1 MEPAESI
8 LIDIRRNT
16 VMLTLPLRRSSTG
29 LAFLFCAMTV
39 LGLFGSTSSAVAQES
54 WSRFRGVNGNGIS
67 DQKGIPTTWSP
78 GDYAWNIELP
88 GVGHASPIVWKDKL
102 FVTSAI
108 DEGALRFLF
117 CLNPATGK
125 EIWSRQVGFNR
136 SHKHSKNSWASSTP
150 ATDGKRVYLAFSDD
164 EHYTFSAYDFDGD
177 LVWQRLL
184 GGFESQHGQ
193 GVSPI
198 LFNDLVII
206 ANLQKGPSS
215 VVALDKNTGRT
226 VWSSVHSFYRT
237 SYATPIIVRLKGD
250 KPQLICASGAL
261 GVASLDPQTG
271 RLNWMTG
278 EFPEPRRTVAS
289 PIVAGGLL
297 IQSCGG
303 GGRGNVM
310 IAVDLSDPKDAT
322 KNRIRYERK
331 KVLPYVPTPIYY
343 GGHLFLW
350 NDNGVVSCVKP
361 EDGENLW
368 TIRVGGGYS
377 GSPICI
383 DGKLYC
389 ITEKGDM
396 IVVPATVE
404 QPAATDIQRT
414 SLGDTS
420 HSTPIVAGGRLLI
433 RTYHRLAALEA
444 KP

>member
-1 MEPAESI
+1 MF
-8 LIDIRRNT
+8 R
-16 VMLTLPLRRSSTG
+16 
-29 LAFLFCAMTV
+29 AFLACTTTV
-39 LGLFGSTSSAVAQES
+39 LGLFGSCHSAVAQES
-54 WSRFRGVNGNGIS
+54 WTRFRGANGDGIS
-67 DQKGIPTTWSP
+67 VQKGIPTTWSP

-102 FVTSAI
+102 FVTSAL

-117 CLNPATGK
+117 CLNPKTGK
-125 EIWSRQVGFNR
+125 EIWSRQVGFSK

-164 EHYTFSAYDFDGD
+164 EHYTLSAYDFDGR

-198 LFNDLVII
+198 LFDNLVII
-206 ANLQKGPSS
+206 SNLQKGPSS
-215 VVALDKNTGRT
+215 VIALDKKTGRT

-237 SYATPIIVRLKGD
+237 SYATPIIVRLQGER
-250 KPQLICASGAL
+250 PQLVCASGAL

-271 RLNWMTG
+271 HVNWTTG

-289 PIVAGGLL
+289 PILAGGLL

-303 GGRGNVM
+303 GGKGNVL
-310 IAVDLSDPKDAT
+310 IAVDLSDPNDAT
-322 KNRIRYERK
+322 KNRIRYERN

-343 GGHLFLW
+343 GGHLYLW

-361 EDGENLW
+361 ATGENIW
-368 TIRVGGGYS
+368 TMRVGGGYS

-383 DGKLYC
+383 DGKMYC
-389 ITEKGDM
+389 ITEEGEM
-396 IVVPATVE
+396 VVVPATPQ
-404 QPAATDIQRT
+404 QPAAADIQRT
-414 SLGDTS
+414 NLADPS

-444 KP
+444 QP

>member
-1 MEPAESI
+1 
-8 LIDIRRNT
+8 
-16 VMLTLPLRRSSTG
+16 MLTLSPCGSSMFR
-29 LAFLFCAMTV
+29 AFLACTTTV
-39 LGLFGSTSSAVAQES
+39 LGLFGSCHSAVAQES
-54 WSRFRGVNGNGIS
+54 WTRFRGANGDGIS
-67 DQKGIPTTWSP
+67 VQKGNPTTWSP

-102 FVTSAI
+102 FVTSAL

-117 CLNPATGK
+117 CLNPKTGK
-125 EIWSRQVGFNR
+125 EIWSRQVGFSK
-136 SHKHSKNSWASSTP
+136 SHKHSNNSWASSTP

-164 EHYTFSAYDFDGD
+164 EHYTLSAYDFDGR

-198 LFNDLVII
+198 LFDNLVII
-206 ANLQKGPSS
+206 SNLQKGPSS
-215 VVALDKNTGRT
+215 VIALDKKTGRT

-237 SYATPIIVRLKGD
+237 SYATPIIVRLQGER
-250 KPQLICASGAL
+250 PQLVCASGAL

-271 RLNWMTG
+271 HVNWTTG

-289 PIVAGGLL
+289 PILAGGLL

-303 GGRGNVM
+303 GGKGNVL
-310 IAVDLSDPKDAT
+310 IAVDLSDPNDAT
-322 KNRIRYERK
+322 KNRIRYERN

-343 GGHLFLW
+343 GGHLYLW

-361 EDGENLW
+361 ATGENIW
-368 TIRVGGGYS
+368 TMRVGGGYS

-383 DGKLYC
+383 DGKMYC
-389 ITEKGDM
+389 ITEEGEM
-396 IVVPATVE
+396 VVVPATPQ
-404 QPAATDIQRT
+404 QPAAADIQRT
-414 SLGDTS
+414 NLADPS

-433 RTYHRLAALEA
+433 RTYHRLAALDA
-444 KP
+444 QP

>member
-1 MEPAESI
+1 
-8 LIDIRRNT
+8 
-16 VMLTLPLRRSSTG
+16 MLTLSPCGSSMFR
-29 LAFLFCAMTV
+29 AFLACTTTV
-39 LGLFGSTSSAVAQES
+39 LGLFGSCHSAVAQES
-54 WSRFRGVNGNGIS
+54 WTRFRGANGDGIS
-67 DQKGIPTTWSP
+67 VQKGIPTTWSP

-102 FVTSAI
+102 FVTSAL

-117 CLNPATGK
+117 CLNPKTGK
-125 EIWSRQVGFNR
+125 EIWSRQVGFSK
-136 SHKHSKNSWASSTP
+136 SHKHSNNSWASSTP

-164 EHYTFSAYDFDGD
+164 EHYTLSAYDFDGR

-198 LFNDLVII
+198 LFDNLVII
-206 ANLQKGPSS
+206 SNLQKGPSS
-215 VVALDKNTGRT
+215 VIALDKKTGRT

-237 SYATPIIVRLKGD
+237 SYATPIIVRLQGER
-250 KPQLICASGAL
+250 PQLVCASGAL

-271 RLNWMTG
+271 HVNWTTG

-289 PIVAGGLL
+289 PILAGGLL

-303 GGRGNVM
+303 GGKGNVL
-310 IAVDLSDPKDAT
+310 IAVDLSDPNDAT
-322 KNRIRYERK
+322 KNRIRYERN

-343 GGHLFLW
+343 GGHLYLW

-361 EDGENLW
+361 ATGENIW
-368 TIRVGGGYS
+368 TMRVGGGYS

-383 DGKLYC
+383 DGKMYC
-389 ITEKGDM
+389 ITEEGEM
-396 IVVPATVE
+396 VVVPATPQ
-404 QPAATDIQRT
+404 QPAAADIQRT
-414 SLGDTS
+414 NLADPS

-444 KP
+444 QP

>member
-1 MEPAESI
+1 MSPCG
-8 LIDIRRNT
+8 
-16 VMLTLPLRRSSTG
+16 SSTFR
-29 LAFLFCAMTV
+29 AFLVGTMTV
-39 LGLFGSTSSAVAQES
+39 LGLFGSCHSAVAQES
-54 WSRFRGVNGNGIS
+54 WTRFRGVNGDGIS
-67 DQKGIPTTWSP
+67 VQKGIPTTWSP

-125 EIWSRQVGFNR
+125 EIWSKQVGFNR

-150 ATDGKRVYLAFSDD
+150 ATDGERVYLAFSDD

-198 LFNDLVII
+198 LFDNLVII

-215 VVALDKNTGRT
+215 VVALDKKTGRT

-237 SYATPIIVRLKGD
+237 SYATPIIVRLKGER
-250 KPQLICASGAL
+250 PQLVCASGAL

-271 RLNWMTG
+271 HLNWMTG

-289 PIVAGGLL
+289 PIVADGLL

-303 GGRGNVM
+303 GGKGNVL
-310 IAVDLSDPKDAT
+310 IAVDLSNPNDAT
-322 KNRIRYERK
+322 KKRIRYKRN

-343 GGHLFLW
+343 DGHLYLW

-361 EDGENLW
+361 ATGDTVW
-368 TIRVGGGYS
+368 TMRVGGGYS

-389 ITEKGDM
+389 ITEKGEM
-396 IVVPATVE
+396 VVVPATPR
-404 QPAATDIQRT
+404 QPTAADVHRT
-414 SLGDTS
+414 TLADPS

>member
-1 MEPAESI
+1 
-8 LIDIRRNT
+8 
-16 VMLTLPLRRSSTG
+16 MLTLSLRRSLTG
-29 LAFLFCAMTV
+29 LAFLTCAMTV
-39 LGLFGSTSSAVAQES
+39 LDLCGSSPSAVAQES
-54 WSRFRGVNGNGIS
+54 WTRFRGTNGNGIS
-67 DQKGIPTTWSP
+67 DQKGILTTWSP

-108 DEGALRFLF
+108 DEGAMRFLF
-117 CLNPATGK
+117 RLNPATGK

-164 EHYTFSAYDFDGD
+164 EHYTFSAYDFDGQ
-177 LVWQRLL
+177 LIWQRLL

-198 LFNDLVII
+198 LFNNLVII

-237 SYATPIIVRLKGD
+237 SYATPIIVRLKGE
-250 KPQLICASGAL
+250 KPQLVCASGAL

-278 EFPEPRRTVAS
+278 EFPAPRRTVAS

-303 GGRGNVM
+303 GGKGNVM
-310 IAVDLSDPKDAT
+310 IAVDLSDPKDAA

-361 EDGENLW
+361 ENGENIW

-377 GSPICI
+377 GSPICV

-389 ITEKGDM
+389 ITEQGEM
-396 IVVPATVE
+396 VVVPATTK

-414 SLGDTS
+414 SLGDPS

>member
-1 MEPAESI
+1 
-8 LIDIRRNT
+8 
-16 VMLTLPLRRSSTG
+16 MLTLPLRRSSTG